1 MKEKFPWKDMLV
13 LGGALAAAIAGVAAI
28 QAVSGRIDGV
38 ASMVFVLA
46 AFFVSMYTEGYLWG
60 VAASVIG
67 MLAVNFAFRSPYFAF
82 NFTLPENLFS
92 GAVMLVVSIMTST
105 LTTRVKKTGAAADGE
120 RDGKRCGRTSC
131 GPSPTTCAPR

>member
-60 VAASVIG
+60 VAASVYRNAG
-67 MLAVNFAFRSPYFAF
+67 GQLCVPLA
-82 NFTLPENLFS
+82 LFC
-92 GAVMLVVSIMTST
+92 I
-105 LTTRVKKTGAAADGE
+105 
-120 RDGKRCGRTSC
+120 
-131 GPSPTTCAPR
+131 

>member
-1 MKEKFPWKDMLV
+1 MVYFSGKGNSDEEGLRVKGKFPWKDMLV

-60 VAASVIG
+60 VAATAS
-67 MLAVNFAFRSPYFAF
+67 
-82 NFTLPENLFS
+82 
-92 GAVMLVVSIMTST
+92 
-105 LTTRVKKTGAAADGE
+105 
-120 RDGKRCGRTSC
+120 
-131 GPSPTTCAPR
+131 

>member
-1 MKEKFPWKDMLV
+1 
-13 LGGALAAAIAGVAAI
+13 
-28 QAVSGRIDGV
+28 
-38 ASMVFVLA
+38 
-46 AFFVSMYTEGYLWG
+46 MYTEGYLWG

-105 LTTRVKKTGAAADGE
+105 LTTRVKKKGAAADGE
-120 RDGKRCGRTSC
+120 RDGKDAGEPLAGRL
-131 GPSPTTCAPR
+131 PTTCAPR

>member
-1 MKEKFPWKDMLV
+1 MKGKFPWKDMLV

-82 NFTLPENLFS
+82 NFTHLYNYFMGCVWYNPTCKAEDFDDSVLNEYEKANLEILAS
-92 GAVMLVVSIMTST
+92 MDTY
-105 LTTRVKKTGAAADGE
+105 
-120 RDGKRCGRTSC
+120 
-131 GPSPTTCAPR
+131 